1 MTFHEECDYRTLLHA
16 RSEALGYPKADTVFE
31 LLGQW
36 GLLDS
41 SGLPFIA
48 RGVSRDIDAVLTELD
63 RRITA
68 AEQQLARHPLRRA
81 VRAFRAWL
89 AYHIQPKR

>member
-1 MTFHEECDYRTLLHA
+1 MTFREECERRTMLHD
-16 RSEALGYPKADTVFE
+16 RSEALGLTKADTVFE

-68 AEQQLARHPLRRA
+68 AERQLARHPLRRA